1 MTLASIVDIKE
12 PRLVH
17 IRADGFKSP
26 KMADPKTKKGKAD
39 VKVERRVSK
48 LLILFSLLEAV
59 LARLE
64 EEGRLGDMDR
74 LTMSNLPVVLV
85 RVSGIETAKGFPVT
99 GGRRVLVM
107 CLAT

>member
-1 MTLASIVDIKE
+1 MTLASIADIKE

-17 IRADGFKSP
+17 MRVEGFKSP
-26 KMADPKTKKGKAD
+26 KMAVPKTKKGKAD

-48 LLILFSLLEAV
+48 LLIFLFSLLEPV

-64 EEGRLGDMDR
+64 EEEARLGEMDR
-74 LTMSNLPVVLV
+74 LSMSNLSVVLV
-85 RVSGIETAKGFPVT
+85 RVSGIETAKGLPLK
-99 GGRRVLVM
+99 GGGLVI